1 MSVHPAISVS
11 HQRHLKF
18 PRHQKKQRKKDVSS
32 QKKKRPLLSDAPNLT
47 TALVDDQKDET
58 PQSWRRLVEFDDDL
72 EYDYSAVIDCE
83 DWTEYVRKSFSVKDS
98 KVGLFYNAKEE
109 IPEKIIEFKT
119 LEGEVSDKSLVI
131 ILQWDKKLSSLSAQ
145 LQSNITVFYS
155 SHLITTE
162 KKMTKKITPLF
173 CFQELHKQL
182 IEKGTRGTYDPDRTN
197 LRFTTNTATGKKVIN
212 VTLKSNAA
220 GCLYQTF
227 VTY

>member
-1 MSVHPAISVS
+1 MSAHTAISVPP
-11 HQRHLKF
+11 QRHCEF
-18 PRHQKKQRKKDVSS
+18 YGQQSS
-32 QKKKRPLLSDAPNLT
+32 SSPKKKTRLLLDAPNLT
-47 TALVDDQKDET
+47 TALDDDQKDET
-58 PQSWRRLVEFDDDL
+58 FQSWRSLVAFDDDL

-83 DWTEYVRKSFSVKDS
+83 DWTEYVRQSFRVKDS

-131 ILQWDKKLSSLSAQ
+131 VLQWNKKLSSLSAQ
-145 LQSNITVFYS
+145 LQSNITVSYS
-155 SHLITTE
+155 SHLITTA

-182 IEKGTRGTYDPDRTN
+182 IEKGTRGTYDPDKTN
-197 LRFTTNTATGKKVIN
+197 LRFTTKTATGKKVID
-212 VTLKSNAA
+212 VTLESNAA